1 MRLMLRPA
9 SVAVAVATFGNGG
22 DPGTFFQQSHTG
34 IYANKPAA
42 IPEPS
47 TLALPGLGLAGL
59 AARRRWRWRAGSL

>member
-1 MRLMLRPA
+1 MRLMLRPT
-9 SVAVAVATFGNGG
+9 AVAVATFGNGG

-47 TLALPGLGLAGL
+47 TLALLGLGLAGL
-59 AARRRWRWRAGSL
+59 AARRRWRAGSL